1 MLAFP
6 LPQSDA
12 NRKTHRKDTCKY
24 CALEFQYIIIY
35 MWVSN
40 AEQKAERRVGFSQW
54 EFFSAPSRRYLE
66 RIQVLKNNF
75 TRAHVEAEKLNAKD
89 RIRGVPNVI
98 FYLLIFVYLEWQ
110 VNPNR

>member
-1 MLAFP
+1 M
-6 LPQSDA
+6 
-12 NRKTHRKDTCKY
+12 CV
-24 CALEFQYIIIY
+24 CV
-35 MWVSN
+35 WVSN
-40 AEQKAERRVGFSQW
+40 AEQKAERRVGLSQW
-54 EFFSAPSRRYLE
+54 EFFSVPSRRYLE

-98 FYLLIFVYLEWQ
+98 FYLYLYIWNGKWQ

>member
-1 MLAFP
+1 
-6 LPQSDA
+6 
-12 NRKTHRKDTCKY
+12 
-24 CALEFQYIIIY
+24 

-40 AEQKAERRVGFSQW
+40 AEQKAERRVGLSQW
-54 EFFSAPSRRYLE
+54 EFFSAPCRRYLE

-98 FYLLIFVYLEWQ
+98 FYLLIFV
-110 VNPNR
+110 